1 MPHAFDPELAA
12 ALTMMEP
19 TDLSDLAAARAA
31 QKARLAAAVA
41 AADTTGVTVTEL
53 PGPGVPLRL
62 YRPAAA
68 GSAPLPAVYR
78 IHGGG
83 FTMGHPDV
91 DHEANLRLTRALPC
105 AVVSPEYRL
114 APEHPYPAGLDDC
127 YAGLCWLAEH
137 AAELGV
143 RPEALAVAGDSAG
156 ACLAAAVALLA
167 RDRGGPSLRLQY
179 LDSPSLDD
187 RLTTPSA
194 LRFIDTPIWNRPSA
208 LLSWDAYLGAGVPGS
223 PDVPVTAAP
232 GRATAAELAGLPPAH
247 VTVMELDPLRD
258 EGIDYARA
266 LLAAG
271 VTTELHLYPGTFH
284 GSALVRHSAV
294 ARRMAEEEV
303 AVLGRALAW

>member
-1 MPHAFDPELAA
+1 MPYAFDPELAA
-12 ALTMMEP
+12 ALVMMSAV
-19 TDLSDLAAARAA
+19 DVSDLAAARAA
-31 QKARLAAAVA
+31 QRAQLAAAVA
-41 AADTTGVTVTEL
+41 AADATGVTVTEL
-53 PGPGVPLRL
+53 RGPGVPLRL

-68 GSAPLPAVYR
+68 GSEPLPAVYR

-91 DHEANLRLTRALPC
+91 DHEINLRLCRALPC
-105 AVVSPEYRL
+105 AVVSPDYRL

-137 AAELGV
+137 APELGV

-156 ACLAAAVALLA
+156 ACLATGVTLLV
-167 RDRGGPSLRLQY
+167 RDLGGPELRLQY
-179 LDSPSLDD
+179 LDSPALDD
-187 RLTTPSA
+187 RLATPSA
-194 LRFIDTPIWNRPSA
+194 LRFTDTPIWNRPNA
-208 LLSWDAYLGAGVPGS
+208 LRSWAAYLGEGVPGS

-232 GRATAAELAGLPPAH
+232 ARATAADLAGLPPAH
-247 VTVMELDPLRD
+247 VTVMEIDPLRD

-266 LLAAG
+266 LLGAG

-294 ARRMAEEEV
+294 ARRMAAEEV